1 MVEPSAVIAQALN
14 GLSQMMLLVLI
25 ASGLTIIFGL
35 MNILNFAHGSFYM
48 LGAYIGLSTY
58 LLTNQFVLAMIV
70 AFVLVATLGG
80 LLEYA
85 TLRPLYG
92 RDPVD
97 HLLIT
102 FGFLLVLDQSA
113 HFIWGADLKSMPTPS
128 LLDFSIRLGS
138 VSYPAYRS
146 FVFGFGLVFIAGML
160 VLIRRSDVG
169 LIIRAGTHN
178 TETVRSLG
186 INLPRAFTLTF
197 AFGAGIAA
205 VSGVIAGPIVGLSP
219 TMGVSIIIDAFI
231 VVIIGGLGSF
241 RGSVVAAF
249 IIAEVRAL
257 GALFFPGLTSVL
269 VLVALIVTLIIKPE
283 GLFNTVSHEA

>member
-1 MVEPSAVIAQALN
+1 MVATSAVIAQALN

-35 MNILNFAHGSFYM
+35 MDILNFAHGSFYM

-58 LLTNQFVLAMIV
+58 LVTDQFFLAIVLA
-70 AFVLVATLGG
+70 FLVVGALGG

-85 TLRPLYG
+85 TLRPLYD

-102 FGFLLVLDQSA
+102 FGFLLVLDQSV
-113 HFIWGADLKSMPTPS
+113 HFIWGADLKSMSTPS
-128 LLDFSIRLGS
+128 LLDFSIQFGTLL
-138 VSYPAYRS
+138 YPAYRI
-146 FVFGFGLVFIAGML
+146 FIFLFGLAFVGGML
-160 VLIRRSDVG
+160 LLIQRSNIG
-169 LIIRAGTHN
+169 LVIRAGTHN

-205 VSGVIAGPIVGLSP
+205 VSGVIAAPVVGLSP

-231 VVIIGGLGSF
+231 VVVIGGLGSF

-249 IIAEVRAL
+249 IIAEIRAL
-257 GALFFPGLTSVL
+257 GALFFPGLTSLL
-269 VLVALIVTLIIKPE
+269 VLVALAVTLVIKPE
-283 GLFNTVSHEA
+283 GLFATSVTKA

>member
-35 MNILNFAHGSFYM
+35 MDILNFAHGSFYM
-48 LGAYIGLSTY
+48 LGAYVGLTTY
-58 LLTNQFVLAMIV
+58 LLTNQFILSIV
-70 AFVLVATLGG
+70 AAFILVGALGG

-85 TLRPLYG
+85 SLRPLYD

-113 HFIWGADLKSMPTPS
+113 QFIWGADLKSMQTPD

-138 VSYPAYRS
+138 VTYPVYRI
-146 FVFGFGLVFIAGML
+146 FIFLFGLVFIAGMI
-160 VLIRRSDVG
+160 VLIRRSDIG

-205 VSGVIAGPIVGLSP
+205 ISGVIAAPIVGLSP

-257 GALFFPGLTSVL
+257 GALFLPGFTSLL

-283 GLFNTVSHEA
+283 GLFSAVSDKA

>member
-1 MVEPSAVIAQALN
+1 MVATSAIIAQALN

-35 MNILNFAHGSFYM
+35 MDILNFAHGSFYM

-58 LLTNQFVLAMIV
+58 LLTEQFFLAIVV
-70 AFVLVATLGG
+70 AFILVGALGG
-80 LLEYA
+80 LLEYT

-113 HFIWGADLKSMPTPS
+113 HFIWGADLKSMPTPD
-128 LLDFSIRLGS
+128 LLDFSLQLGML
-138 VSYPAYRS
+138 SYPAYRI
-146 FVFGFGLVFIAGML
+146 FIFLFGLAFVGGMFL
-160 VLIRRSDVG
+160 LIQRSNMG

-186 INLPRAFTLTF
+186 INLPRAFTMTF
-197 AFGAGIAA
+197 AFGAGIAG
-205 VSGVIAGPIVGLSP
+205 VSGVIAAPVVGLSP

-231 VVIIGGLGSF
+231 VVVIGGLGSF
-241 RGSVVAAF
+241 RGSIVAAF

-257 GALFFPGLTSVL
+257 GALFFPGFTSIL
-269 VLVALIVTLIIKPE
+269 VLLALVVTLVIKPE
-283 GLFNTVSHEA
+283 GLFPTSITEA